1 MKKCQFLADAAT
13 HVHSNSP
20 PAMPCSN
27 RHPPDSANLRFNGIT
42 RPIYKRSKSCP
53 LLLSFSAHS
62 LHSFALFALFAAT
75 KAPFDHHNIEFSP
88 SRILPSVHPSGWKPD
103 SWFTLKPSPPP
114 AVWCSSIVFCVQ
126 LQHFILRRYSFTP
139 ELTVEIEPAHPHTR
153 LITQAIKIKFSTSPT
168 FLPAFRSR
176 NHSTRFG
183 RDTIYM

>member
-62 LHSFALFALFAAT
+62 FALFALFAAT

-114 AVWCSSIVFCVQ
+114 CH
-126 LQHFILRRYSFTP
+126 LMFIDCFLRATSTLYSP
-139 ELTVEIEPAHPHTR
+139 EIFFYPR
-153 LITQAIKIKFSTSPT
+153 INS
-168 FLPAFRSR
+168 
-176 NHSTRFG
+176 
-183 RDTIYM
+183 